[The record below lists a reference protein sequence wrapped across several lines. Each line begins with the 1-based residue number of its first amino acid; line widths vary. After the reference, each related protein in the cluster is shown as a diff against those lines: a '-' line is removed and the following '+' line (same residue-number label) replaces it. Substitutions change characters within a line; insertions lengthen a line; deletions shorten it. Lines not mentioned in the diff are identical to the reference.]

1 MSSQGPTLPRTN
13 VRLAKLDAKA
23 FYGGAWFDGIIE
35 RYGMKLQIELY
46 EVFAITDSA
55 RGTVDLFEAPALR

>member
-1 MSSQGPTLPRTN
+1 VSSQGPTLPRTN

-23 FYGGAWFDGIIE
+23 FYGGPWFDGIIE
-35 RYGMKLQIELY
+35 RYGTKLQIELY

>member
-1 MSSQGPTLPRTN
+1 
-13 VRLAKLDAKA
+13 
-23 FYGGAWFDGIIE
+23 
-35 RYGMKLQIELY
+35 MKLQIELY